1 MVTKKKKKVIQGAA
15 HNYNPIQRRASL
27 MTDDVY
33 LRERVDDQI
42 NWHKRKSEMNRR
54 RYQIFNRIDTIVALL
69 VPITLSLGQT
79 LEVNQIISEGYEI
92 IITHILSATAGVYL
106 AISASFLEL
115 EGFDRNAKMYKQL
128 YRKLEGE
135 KYKYLT
141 RTEPYDEE
149 DAYSLLIFNV
159 ENQLHQ
165 DFINFFKAS
174 DRAQAAKNQAKEQ
187 GSESTAE
194 EEGQEETKEATEA

>member
-1 MVTKKKKKVIQGAA
+1 
-15 HNYNPIQRRASL
+15 
-27 MTDDVY
+27 MTDDTY

-42 NWHKRKSEMNRR
+42 NWHKRKAEWNRR
-54 RYQIFNRIDTIVALL
+54 RFQIFNRIDTIVALL
-69 VPITLSLGQT
+69 VPISLSLGQT
-79 LEVNQIISEGYEI
+79 LEVNQVISEGYEI
-92 IITHILSATAGVYL
+92 IITHIFSATAGVYL

-141 RTEPYDEE
+141 RTEPYDED

-174 DRAQAAKNQAKEQ
+174 DRAQAAQNQQEKNDGEEQ
-187 GSESTAE
+187 E
-194 EEGQEETKEATEA
+194 EEGIA